1 MPSLQS
7 QQIQQVIENCRF
19 GMGIAVYMVMY
30 FSFNIAIGAPCHS
43 CAHSFSLEGHYANL
57 SKVNQ
62 VVQSDFE
69 GQSILHK
76 RQKIRLDIQK
86 RLTQLDDSLYLKPSL
101 QIGGIITG
109 FQACIICPIGALSI
123 GPYHGLKQKLFR
135 FIGGLNYE

>member
-1 MPSLQS
+1 MPNKQS
-7 QQIQQVIENCRF
+7 KQNQYVTFLCRR

-86 RLTQLDDSLYLKPSL
+86 RLTQLDDSLYLKPFP
-101 QIGGIITG
+101 QIGEIKIGYIAYITYPCRV
-109 FQACIICPIGALSI
+109 FSTW
-123 GPYHGLKQKLFR
+123 LKYLDHELTLF
-135 FIGGLNYE
+135 